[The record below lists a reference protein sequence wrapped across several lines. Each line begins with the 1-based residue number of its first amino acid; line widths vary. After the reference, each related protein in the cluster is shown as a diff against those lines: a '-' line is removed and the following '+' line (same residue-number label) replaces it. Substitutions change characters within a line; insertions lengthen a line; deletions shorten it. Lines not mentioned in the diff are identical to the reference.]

1 MEEDNARYQAVIR
14 KLERAGVEVD
24 VFGAIACNDVGRVAT
39 ILRDDAKI
47 GERRNSGGRT
57 ALQRAVNVAG
67 WMTNPS
73 SFEPYLVDSFSRDK
87 MNLVGISTES
97 ESRSQEVV
105 ARSGFGLY
113 GLGWLW
119 HLAVS
124 IPKET
129 R

>member
-1 MEEDNARYQAVIR
+1 MTVNPTFKRRPVSASLWRV
-14 KLERAGVEVD
+14 K
-24 VFGAIACNDVGRVAT
+24 RVAVS
-39 ILRDDAKI
+39 
-47 GERRNSGGRT
+47 RNCPGHRG
-57 ALQRAVNVAG
+57 
-67 WMTNPS
+67 
-73 SFEPYLVDSFSRDK
+73 EPYLVDSFSRDK
-87 MNLVGISTES
+87 MKAVGISTES

-119 HLAVS
+119 HLTVS